1 MIEDLRQKCLAK
13 VSVLL
18 ERPLSSEDVKNVAE
32 AIKTLNETGINADKK
47 VSKKADMDKV

>member
-32 AIKTLNETGINADKK
+32 AIKVLNEVATMHEKK
-47 VSKKADMDKV
+47 ISKKQID